1 MKQKRKYSSK
11 TIAKA
16 ICTVLLPCLL
26 SLFVS
31 CENQT
36 EKEKTQK
43 ELLIYCGI
51 TMIRPMT
58 KIAQII
64 EEQENCRIIITK
76 GGSGNLLKSIKAN
89 KMGDLYLP
97 GSDSYIKTCLKE
109 NLVSKTALVGHNM
122 AAMMVQKGNPKSI
135 TNDLENLLNPEYY
148 IVLGNPQ
155 SGSIGRETK
164 KILAKRGFFDKAM
177 ANARI
182 LTTDSKDL
190 IKALKE
196 READLVINW
205 YATSAWPENAPYVD
219 VLKINPEYAQPKKLV
234 LGLLTTSK
242 YPEISKKFIKYASSE
257 KGRAVFAEF
266 GLK

>member
-1 MKQKRKYSSK
+1 MKPTYLLKSKKFNK
-11 TIAKA
+11 TICA
-16 ICTVLLPCLL
+16 VLITCLFC
-26 SLFVS
+26 LFAA

-36 EKEKTQK
+36 EKEKTPK

-58 KIAQII
+58 KIANII
-64 EEQENCRIIITK
+64 EKQENCKIIITK

-109 NLVSKTALVGHNM
+109 NLVSKSALVGHNI
-122 AAMMVQKGNPKSI
+122 AQMMVQKGNPKSI
-135 TNDLENLLNPEYY
+135 TPDLENLLNPEYY
-148 IVLGNPQ
+148 VVLGNPQ

-164 KILAKRGFFDKAM
+164 KILDKKGIFNKAM
-177 ANARI
+177 ANARL

-190 IKALKE
+190 IKMLKNK
-196 READLVINW
+196 EADLVINW
-205 YATSAWPENAPYVD
+205 YATSVWPENKPYVD
-219 VLKINPEYAQPKKLV
+219 VLKINPRYVEPKKLV
-234 LGLLTTSK
+234 LGILKTSK
-242 YPEISKKFIKYASSE
+242 YPEIAEKFLNYASSE
-257 KGRAVFAEF
+257 KGRAIFAEF